1 MAYACENTQNTEKK
15 CTFRTGKVILQQTVA
30 PEQIKKLLETGKT
43 DLLTGFVSNKTHRK
57 FSAYL
62 ALQKGGKVGFEFEER
77 EPKAAGAK
85 SRTRA
90 VRKTAVAAEEK
101 AAPVKRRT
109 RTVKKTSES

>member
-62 ALQKGGKVGFEFEER
+62 ALQKGGKVGFELEE
-77 EPKAAGAK
+77 
-85 SRTRA
+85 
-90 VRKTAVAAEEK
+90 
-101 AAPVKRRT
+101 RRT
-109 RTVKKTSES
+109 RTGKKTSES

>member
-1 MAYACENTQNTEKK
+1 
-15 CTFRTGKVILQQTVA
+15 VILQQTVA